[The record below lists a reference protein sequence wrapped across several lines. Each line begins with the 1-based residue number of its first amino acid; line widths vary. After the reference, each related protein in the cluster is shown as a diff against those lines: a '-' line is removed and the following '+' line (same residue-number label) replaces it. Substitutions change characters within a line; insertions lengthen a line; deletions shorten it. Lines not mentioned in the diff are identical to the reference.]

1 MNNAKYTKFYTTI
14 VIFIFFVSQQ
24 YLFASSH
31 LTIDN
36 SMITSLYSQYD
47 EYFEKPNTKVYSY
60 YEDKFQSL
68 YADTANLNKN
78 ILNTF
83 KFESEINP
91 KYTLSIYK
99 NAASKLSYLGLDN
112 YNEYIVELNKIF
124 YQKLSFITGNN
135 LFEKFIN
142 SEDRIILSEE
152 KKFS

>member
-1 MNNAKYTKFYTTI
+1 MNNTKYAIFYTT
-14 VIFIFFVSQQ
+14 VAIFLFFIPQQ

-83 KFESEINP
+83 KFESCVFSEG
-91 KYTLSIYK
+91 
-99 NAASKLSYLGLDN
+99 SKDDFSYN
-112 YNEYIVELNKIF
+112 F
-124 YQKLSFITGNN
+124 
-135 LFEKFIN
+135 
-142 SEDRIILSEE
+142 
-152 KKFS
+152 